1 MSGTE
6 KQRWPWE
13 VAHAVAQE
21 ILRSLDGFVARS
33 QIAGSLRRKKAR
45 VGDVE
50 ILYIPKI
57 SLVKDPSSLFG
68 ELVEV
73 SMTDATLQALEAL
86 GILAKRKNVKGAEM
100 FGEKNKLMVHVKS
113 GIPVDLF
120 AATEENWFNYLVCRT
135 GGAENNVAIASAAQ
149 RKGWKWNPYG
159 AGFSREAHEGPY
171 GPVAAAAHQVK
182 SEEEVFKFVGLPY
195 RPPMERA

>member
-1 MSGTE
+1 MSAD

-13 VAHAVAQE
+13 KANAVAEQLVRE
-21 ILRSLDGFVARS
+21 LAAGVFRVSV
-33 QIAGSLRRKKAR
+33 AGSIRRRKR
-45 VGDVE
+45 EVGDVE
-50 ILYIPKI
+50 ILYIP
-57 SLVKDPSSLFG
+57 LCVMQADPASLFG
-68 ELVEV
+68 EQVPVNLADGEIFR
-73 SMTDATLQALEAL
+73 LEKT
-86 GILAKRKNVKGAEM
+86 GVLARRKNVKGGEA
-100 FGEKNKLMVHVKS
+100 FGEKNKLMLHVAS

-159 AGFSREAHEGPY
+159 AGFSQEAHQGPF
-171 GPVAAAAHQVK
+171 GPVPEKVHVVR
-182 SEEEVFKFVGLPY
+182 SEEEVFAFVGLKY